1 MFSDFS
7 KWLTLFNGV
16 VDRLISFE
24 FGFCHVY
31 QSSSTASN
39 QINRL
44 DSLTVD
50 SYCLCLSLMWNPFW
64 FFSFI
69 VTISSTAKRFRLL
82 AGHFVCFE
90 DTKSLNLLK
99 WMIFLSHYIR
109 ALTGATASGLS
120 FTRSLMC
127 PGSALFQVHQLG
139 ICRLGSITA
148 IYWRLTSPVLRFHL
162 SVVSTANK
170 GFGEAFESYERCLGA
185 LGIREGSLRTVD
197 F

>member
-1 MFSDFS
+1 
-7 KWLTLFNGV
+7 
-16 VDRLISFE
+16 
-24 FGFCHVY
+24 
-31 QSSSTASN
+31 
-39 QINRL
+39 
-44 DSLTVD
+44 
-50 SYCLCLSLMWNPFW
+50 
-64 FFSFI
+64 
-69 VTISSTAKRFRLL
+69 
-82 AGHFVCFE
+82 
-90 DTKSLNLLK
+90 
-99 WMIFLSHYIR
+99 
-109 ALTGATASGLS
+109 
-120 FTRSLMC
+120 MC